1 MVDAQ
6 FAPQSTRSPN
16 VLTQLDA
23 WASCHDDFYTAPPRV
38 MSTTVAGEVR
48 PSGVVVTLTV
58 SHGSWSHD
66 ASTLYVSSSKVGSPI
81 CSDWSAARRT
91 LRTRH
96 TPEIGSSS
104 AADADADGP
113 TLADV
118 AGPEAL
124 GAGPDAVAAG
134 SDTVGAEEGVGVVG
148 DGMQPATTDTMRAMV
163 AATID
168 PRGPMG

>member
-1 MVDAQ
+1 
-6 FAPQSTRSPN
+6 
-16 VLTQLDA
+16 
-23 WASCHDDFYTAPPRV
+23 

-58 SHGSWSHD
+58 SPGPWSHD

-91 LRTRH
+91 FRTRH

-104 AADADADGP
+104 PAEAAADGP
-113 TLADV
+113 TLADA

-124 GAGPDAVAAG
+124 GAGPDAVASG
-134 SDTVGAEEGVGVVG
+134 TVGRGEGVGVVG
-148 DGMQPATTDTMRAMV
+148 DGM
-163 AATID
+163 
-168 PRGPMG
+168 

>member
-1 MVDAQ
+1 
-6 FAPQSTRSPN
+6 
-16 VLTQLDA
+16 
-23 WASCHDDFYTAPPRV
+23 
-38 MSTTVAGEVR
+38 
-48 PSGVVVTLTV
+48 
-58 SHGSWSHD
+58 
-66 ASTLYVSSSKVGSPI
+66 
-81 CSDWSAARRT
+81 

-124 GAGPDAVAAG
+124 GADPDAVAAG

-148 DGMQPATTDTMRAMV
+148 DGMQPATTDTMRAMA
-163 AATID
+163 AATLD